1 MFHILRWVVAAIALL
16 GVFGYWF
23 VNQPQMDPLMM
34 PERKARIEAS
44 PHYVNGEFVPE
55 TPHEKVNPSL
65 GFWKEFFFPTPGK
78 TIPSDPMI
86 SVKTNLRQ
94 LPRDKD
100 VLVWMGHSSY
110 YMQLNGHRIL
120 IDPISAEYA
129 LPVPFVDKAFEGSNI
144 YTPDD
149 IPDDIDVM
157 VLSHDHWD
165 HLDYDFVRA
174 IEPKVKHVV
183 TGLGNGG
190 YYEKW
195 GYPLE
200 KISEEDW
207 NTPVKIDDGLTVWVL
222 PARHFSGRMLKR
234 NQTLYAGFAFIT
246 PGRKVFYSGDGGYDG
261 RFARIG
267 DQFGGFDL
275 AILEDGQYN
284 KDWHSVHMM
293 PEETAQAAVDLHAKT
308 VVPCH
313 NGKYPLSTHQWK
325 DPYIRLVKAAHEKD
339 LTLLTPMIG
348 ETLRI
353 GDQNQY
359 FGRWWELMN

>member
-23 VNQPQMDPLMM
+23 VNQPQMDPLMT

-129 LPVPFVDKAFEGSNI
+129 LPVPFVDKALKEVISTRPTIYRTTSTSWCSPTITGTTSTMTSSAPSSRRSN
-144 YTPDD
+144 T
-149 IPDDIDVM
+149 
-157 VLSHDHWD
+157 S
-165 HLDYDFVRA
+165 
-174 IEPKVKHVV
+174 
-183 TGLGNGG
+183 
-190 YYEKW
+190 
-195 GYPLE
+195 
-200 KISEEDW
+200 
-207 NTPVKIDDGLTVWVL
+207 
-222 PARHFSGRMLKR
+222 
-234 NQTLYAGFAFIT
+234 
-246 PGRKVFYSGDGGYDG
+246 
-261 RFARIG
+261 
-267 DQFGGFDL
+267 
-275 AILEDGQYN
+275 
-284 KDWHSVHMM
+284 
-293 PEETAQAAVDLHAKT
+293 
-308 VVPCH
+308 
-313 NGKYPLSTHQWK
+313 
-325 DPYIRLVKAAHEKD
+325 
-339 LTLLTPMIG
+339 
-348 ETLRI
+348 
-353 GDQNQY
+353 
-359 FGRWWELMN
+359 

>member
-23 VNQPQMDPLMM
+23 VNQPQMDPLMT

-183 TGLGNGG
+183 TGL
-190 YYEKW
+190 
-195 GYPLE
+195 
-200 KISEEDW
+200 
-207 NTPVKIDDGLTVWVL
+207 
-222 PARHFSGRMLKR
+222 
-234 NQTLYAGFAFIT
+234 
-246 PGRKVFYSGDGGYDG
+246 
-261 RFARIG
+261 
-267 DQFGGFDL
+267 
-275 AILEDGQYN
+275 
-284 KDWHSVHMM
+284 
-293 PEETAQAAVDLHAKT
+293 
-308 VVPCH
+308 
-313 NGKYPLSTHQWK
+313 
-325 DPYIRLVKAAHEKD
+325 
-339 LTLLTPMIG
+339 
-348 ETLRI
+348 
-353 GDQNQY
+353 
-359 FGRWWELMN
+359 

>member
-23 VNQPQMDPLMM
+23 VNQPQMDPLMT

-129 LPVPFVDKAFEGSNI
+129 LPVPFVDKAFEVISTRPTIYRTTSTSWCSPTITGTTSTMTSSAPSSRRSN
-144 YTPDD
+144 T
-149 IPDDIDVM
+149 
-157 VLSHDHWD
+157 S
-165 HLDYDFVRA
+165 
-174 IEPKVKHVV
+174 
-183 TGLGNGG
+183 
-190 YYEKW
+190 
-195 GYPLE
+195 
-200 KISEEDW
+200 
-207 NTPVKIDDGLTVWVL
+207 
-222 PARHFSGRMLKR
+222 
-234 NQTLYAGFAFIT
+234 
-246 PGRKVFYSGDGGYDG
+246 
-261 RFARIG
+261 
-267 DQFGGFDL
+267 
-275 AILEDGQYN
+275 
-284 KDWHSVHMM
+284 
-293 PEETAQAAVDLHAKT
+293 
-308 VVPCH
+308 
-313 NGKYPLSTHQWK
+313 
-325 DPYIRLVKAAHEKD
+325 
-339 LTLLTPMIG
+339 
-348 ETLRI
+348 
-353 GDQNQY
+353 
-359 FGRWWELMN
+359 